1 MWDTLLID
9 CHAASMQQSPD
20 GCAVIRN
27 AAIGIAAGNLAF
39 VGPQQELPGP
49 PDKLA
54 QVVRKLDGRWVSP
67 GLIDCHTHLVFAGER
82 AHEWQ
87 ARLEGKSYED
97 MAAKGGGILS
107 TVKATREASEDLLAT
122 TAAARARRMTSEGL
136 TTVEIKSGYGL
147 TAESETKMLR
157 AAGRVGALAN
167 LRVMRSF
174 LGAHAIPPGSDR
186 NDYVD
191 RVCQE
196 MIPAVAR
203 DKLAEAVDVF
213 CESIAFTPDET
224 ARIFARATEFG
235 LRVKVH
241 AEQLS
246 NQGAATLAA
255 NFNALSADHLE
266 HLDEQGVAAM
276 AKAGTIAVLL
286 PCAFYFLRKTR
297 KPPVEALRRA
307 GVPIAI
313 ATDCNPGTSP
323 TLSPLLALN
332 MACTCFGLA
341 PTEAL
346 RGMTANAAR
355 ALGLEPTLGALEA
368 GKRADLAV
376 WDIDELSELCYWMG
390 GNLLGDRYFGGR
402 SDKHEAGA

>member
-9 CHAASMQQSPD
+9 CHAASMQQSPE

-27 AAIGIAAGNLAF
+27 AAIGIAGGNLAF
-39 VGPQQELPGP
+39 IGPQQELPAL

-97 MAAKGGGILS
+97 VAAKGGGILS
-107 TVKATREASEDLLAT
+107 TVKATREASEDMLAE
-122 TAAARARRMTSEGL
+122 TAAARARRMASEGL

-147 TAESETKMLR
+147 TTESEAKMLR

-167 LRVMRSF
+167 MRVVRTF
-174 LGAHAIPPGSDR
+174 LGAHAIPRGSDR
-186 NDYVD
+186 DDYVD
-191 RVCQE
+191 RVCRE
-196 MIPAVAR
+196 MIPAIAR
-203 DKLAEAVDVF
+203 EKLAEAADVF

-224 ARIFARATEFG
+224 ERIFACATEFG

-246 NQGAATLAA
+246 NQGAAALAA
-255 NFNALSADHLE
+255 GFKALSADHLE
-266 HLDEQGVAAM
+266 HLDEDGVAAM
-276 AKAGTIAVLL
+276 AKSGTVAVLL
-286 PCAFYFLRKTR
+286 PCAFYFLRETR
-297 KPPVEALRRA
+297 RPPVEALRRA
-307 GVPIAI
+307 SVPIAI
-313 ATDCNPGTSP
+313 GTDCNPGTSP

-332 MACTCFGLA
+332 MACTCFGLTPA
-341 PTEAL
+341 EAL

-355 ALGLEPTLGALEA
+355 ALGLERTLGTLEA

-376 WDIDELSELCYWMG
+376 WDIEELSELCYWMG

-402 SDKHEAGA
+402 SDKHEVGA

>member
-27 AAIGIAAGNLAF
+27 AAIGIAGGNLAF
-39 VGPQQELPGP
+39 IGPQQELPAL

-97 MAAKGGGILS
+97 VAAKGGGILS
-107 TVKATREASEDLLAT
+107 TVKATREASEDMLAE
-122 TAAARARRMTSEGL
+122 TAAARARRMASEGL

-147 TAESETKMLR
+147 TTESEAKMLR

-167 LRVMRSF
+167 MRVVRTF
-174 LGAHAIPPGSDR
+174 LGAHAIPRGSDR
-186 NDYVD
+186 DDYVD
-191 RVCQE
+191 RVCRE
-196 MIPAVAR
+196 MIPAIAR
-203 DKLAEAVDVF
+203 EKLAEAADVF

-224 ARIFARATEFG
+224 ERIFACATEFG

-246 NQGAATLAA
+246 NQGAAALAA
-255 NFNALSADHLE
+255 GFKALSADHLE
-266 HLDEQGVAAM
+266 HLDEDGVAAM
-276 AKAGTIAVLL
+276 AKSGTVAVLL
-286 PCAFYFLRKTR
+286 PCAFYFLRETR
-297 KPPVEALRRA
+297 RPPVEALRRA
-307 GVPIAI
+307 SVPIAI
-313 ATDCNPGTSP
+313 GTDCNPGTSP

-332 MACTCFGLA
+332 MACTCFGLTPA
-341 PTEAL
+341 EAL

-355 ALGLEPTLGALEA
+355 ALGLERTLGTLEA

-376 WDIDELSELCYWMG
+376 WDIEELSELCYWMG

-402 SDKHEAGA
+402 SDKHEVGA

>member
-9 CHAASMQQSPD
+9 CHAASMQQSPG

-27 AAIGIAAGNLAF
+27 AAIGIAAGQLAF

-49 PDKLA
+49 PGSLA
-54 QVVRKLDGRWVSP
+54 QVVRRLDGRWVTP

-82 AHEWQ
+82 AREWE

-97 MAAKGGGILS
+97 IAAKGGGILS
-107 TVKATREASEDLLAT
+107 TVKATREASEDTLAES
-122 TAAARARRMTSEGL
+122 AAARARRMTREGL

-147 TAESETKMLR
+147 STESETKMLR

-167 LRVMRSF
+167 VRVVRTF
-174 LGAHAIPPGSDR
+174 LGAHAIPPDSDR
-186 NDYVD
+186 KDYVD

-203 DKLAEAVDVF
+203 EKLADAVDVF
-213 CESIAFTPDET
+213 CEAIAFTADET
-224 ARIFARATEFG
+224 ARIFSRATEFG

-246 NQGAATLAA
+246 NQGATALAA
-255 NFNALSADHLE
+255 GFDALSADHIE
-266 HLDEQGVAAM
+266 HLDERGVAAM
-276 AKAGTIAVLL
+276 AKSGTVAVLL
-286 PCAFYFLRKTR
+286 PCAFYFLRETR

-332 MACTCFGLA
+332 MACTCLGLTPA
-341 PTEAL
+341 EAL
-346 RGMTANAAR
+346 RGMTASAAR
-355 ALGLEPTLGALEA
+355 ALGLERTLGMLEA
-368 GKRADLAV
+368 GKCADLAV
-376 WDIDELSELCYWMG
+376 WDIEELSELSYWMG
-390 GNLLGDRYFGGR
+390 ANLLGDRYFGGR
-402 SDKHEAGA
+402 SDKHEARA

>member
-20 GCAVIRN
+20 GCGVIRN

-39 VGPQQELPGP
+39 VGPRQELPGL
-49 PDKLA
+49 PDRLA
-54 QVVRKLDGRWVSP
+54 RVVRKLDGRWVSP

-82 AHEWQ
+82 AREWQ

-97 MAAKGGGILS
+97 IAAKGGGILS
-107 TVKATREASEDLLAT
+107 TVKATRETSEDVLAE
-122 TAAARARRMTSEGL
+122 TAAARATRMTHEGL
-136 TTVEIKSGYGL
+136 TTLEIKSGYGL
-147 TAESETKMLR
+147 TTEAETKILR
-157 AAGRVGALAN
+157 AAGRVGALAS
-167 LRVMRSF
+167 LRVVRTF
-174 LGAHAIPPGSDR
+174 LGAHAIPPGCNR
-186 NDYVD
+186 EDYVD

-196 MIPAVAR
+196 MIPAVSR
-203 DKLAEAVDVF
+203 EKLAEAVDVF
-213 CESIAFTPDET
+213 CEAIAFTTDET

-246 NQGAATLAA
+246 NQCAAALAA
-255 NFNALSADHLE
+255 SFNALSADHLE

-276 AKAGTIAVLL
+276 AKAGTVAVLL
-286 PCAFYFLRKTR
+286 PCAFYFLRETR
-297 KPPVEALRRA
+297 KPPVEALRRV

-323 TLSPLLALN
+323 TLSPLLALS
-332 MACTCFGLA
+332 MACTCFALTPA
-341 PTEAL
+341 EAL

-355 ALGLEPTLGALEA
+355 ALGLERMLGTLEA

-376 WDIDELSELCYWMG
+376 WDIEELSELSYWLG
-390 GNLLGDRYFGGR
+390 GSLLGDRYFGGR

>member
-20 GCAVIRN
+20 SRAVIRN

-39 VGPQQELPGP
+39 VGPLQELPGP

-54 QVVRKLDGRWVSP
+54 QVVRRLDGRLVSP

-82 AHEWQ
+82 AREWQ
-87 ARLEGKSYED
+87 ARLEGESYED
-97 MAAKGGGILS
+97 IASRGGGILS
-107 TVKATREASEDLLAT
+107 TVRATREASEDLLAE
-122 TAAARARRMTSEGL
+122 TAAARARRMTREGL

-147 TAESETKMLR
+147 TTESETKMLR
-157 AAGRVGALAN
+157 AAGRVGKLAS

-174 LGAHAIPPGSDR
+174 LGAHANPPGSDKK
-186 NDYVD
+186 DYID
-191 RVCQE
+191 RVCKE

-203 DKLAEAVDVF
+203 EKLAEAVDVF
-213 CESIAFTPDET
+213 CESIAFTPEET
-224 ARIFARATEFG
+224 ARVFARATEFG

-246 NQGAATLAA
+246 NQGAAALAA
-255 NFNALSADHLE
+255 SFNALSADHLE

-276 AKAGTIAVLL
+276 AKSGTVAVLL
-286 PCAFYFLRKTR
+286 PCAFYFLQEKR
-297 KPPVEALRRA
+297 KPPVDALRRA

-323 TLSPLLALN
+323 ILSPLLALN
-332 MACTCFGLA
+332 MACTCFGLTPA
-341 PTEAL
+341 EAL

-355 ALGLEPTLGALEA
+355 ALGLEHTLGTLEA

-376 WDIDELSELCYWMG
+376 WDVEELSELSYWMG
-390 GNLLGDRYFGGR
+390 GNLLGDRYFGGH
-402 SDKHEAGA
+402 SDKHEAAA

>member
-355 ALGLEPTLGALEA
+355 ALGLEATLGRLEA

>member
-27 AAIGIAAGNLAF
+27 AAIGIAGGNLAF
-39 VGPQQELPGP
+39 IGPQQELPAL

-97 MAAKGGGILS
+97 VAAKGGGILS
-107 TVKATREASEDLLAT
+107 TVKATREASEDMLAE
-122 TAAARARRMTSEGL
+122 TAAARARRMASEGL

-147 TAESETKMLR
+147 TTESEAKMLR

-167 LRVMRSF
+167 MRVVRTF
-174 LGAHAIPPGSDR
+174 LGAHAIPRGSDR
-186 NDYVD
+186 DDYVD
-191 RVCQE
+191 RVCRE
-196 MIPAVAR
+196 MIPAIAR
-203 DKLAEAVDVF
+203 EKLAEAADVF

-224 ARIFARATEFG
+224 ERILACATEFG

-246 NQGAATLAA
+246 NQGAAALAA
-255 NFNALSADHLE
+255 GFKALSADHLE
-266 HLDEQGVAAM
+266 HLDEDGVAAM
-276 AKAGTIAVLL
+276 AKSGTVAVLL
-286 PCAFYFLRKTR
+286 PCAFYFLRETCR
-297 KPPVEALRRA
+297 PPVEALRRA
-307 GVPIAI
+307 SVPIAI
-313 ATDCNPGTSP
+313 GTDCNPGTSP

-332 MACTCFGLA
+332 MACTCFGLTPA
-341 PTEAL
+341 EAL

-355 ALGLEPTLGALEA
+355 ALGLERTLGTLEA

-376 WDIDELSELCYWMG
+376 WDIEELSELCYWMG

-402 SDKHEAGA
+402 SDKHEVGA